1 MATKAISASAKK
13 ALRKKGSMKGF
24 LRDNGLSLVLIAL
37 FVLFFAGQTV
47 FGWLNYNDEKD
58 EHHLRQIGFGQY
70 LGTGAFG
77 EAVFE
82 NWESEFL
89 QMGLYVVLTVFL
101 FNVGLLNRKIPI
113 RRKRWTKMRTS
124 KAEKGSEAPLP
135 VKKGGL
141 ILMLYNHSLSLAFM
155 VLFIVSFVGHAV
167 CGAKAHNEEALEHGR
182 NVLSIWQYLGSSQF
196 WFESFQNWQSEFLA
210 IFTIVVLSIWLRE
223 KGSPESKPVSAAHSQ
238 TAGG

>member
-1 MATKAISASAKK
+1 M
-13 ALRKKGSMKGF
+13 
-24 LRDNGLSLVLIAL
+24 
-37 FVLFFAGQTV
+37 
-47 FGWLNYNDEKD
+47 
-58 EHHLRQIGFGQY
+58 
-70 LGTGAFG
+70 
-77 EAVFE
+77 
-82 NWESEFL
+82 
-89 QMGLYVVLTVFL
+89 FL
-101 FNVGLLNRKIPI
+101 FQRGSSESKDPDKKEEVDENAD
-113 RRKRWTKMRTS
+113 S

-182 NVLSIWQYLGSSQF
+182 NVLSIRQYLGSSQF
-196 WFESFQNWQSEFLA
+196 WFESFQNWQSDCHFHHRRAVDLA
-210 IFTIVVLSIWLRE
+210 PE